1 MGKSVTVKVPKRSG
15 KNLSHRSNFTGQ
27 VGTLMPIMC
36 HEPVV
41 GQRTRLAVALDLNL
55 PPLASKTYAN
65 LDYKV
70 EAFFVPFRLLFGG
83 FEDWFSGANLRGVD
97 ASVRPC
103 APVIRFPVSGTGSD
117 AVSARARLAKGTLS
131 DMLGNKV
138 TTVGLEAST
147 SSADFSALPYLA
159 YHRIYDDWYR
169 NPQVQTPVFVR
180 TTPAGVPISGVS
192 ASPWLFYNSADSHSG
207 VNVSRVISSESA
219 LAVFYD
225 DVHLTDFRQRNFG
238 FDYFT
243 QATPTPQLGT
253 APVITISGS
262 SLSISQIRAA
272 NSMQLFKERNVIA
285 GPREVDIVKARYGVD
300 LSDGVAQRPVY
311 LGSTSFSVYSRGIYQ
326 SQNAVGTSVAT
337 SNPFASVGAEY
348 GSVSCN
354 GSDLLIDDFTVREPG
369 YIMVLGSLVPRV
381 TYSTGID
388 KKNKRY
394 ITGPDDVVEM
404 ASPLLQNVGNEPIYQ
419 YELGYTPSSVAPLV
433 FGYVPRY
440 SSWNIMLDE
449 VHGKFCDGEDLSS
462 FLLQRSF
469 DAGTVLSSSFL
480 QIPTDYLDQIFA
492 VGSDKGF
499 GYWCDVMFDYR
510 VSNCLSD
517 FAIPSLQDPAY
528 EHGQPVSVNF
538 GGTSL

>member
-41 GQRTRLAVALDLNL
+41 GQRTHLSIALDLNL

-65 LDYKV
+65 LDYKI

-83 FEDWFSGANLRGVD
+83 FEDWFSGANLRGFS
-97 ASVRPC
+97 AAARPC
-103 APVIRFPVSGTGSD
+103 APVLSFPVQDTVAGP
-117 AVSARARLAKGTLS
+117 SARLRLKKGTLS
-131 DMLGNKV
+131 DMLGNKFNFSQ
-138 TTVGLEAST
+138 TVPAAAYEC
-147 SSADFSALPYLA
+147 SALPYLA
-159 YHRIYDDWYR
+159 YHCIYDSWYR
-169 NPQVQTPVFVR
+169 NPQVQTPVFCRILPTGDIPSIVSSAPWR
-180 TTPAGVPISGVS
+180 MFNSIQSSAGLNAP
-192 ASPWLFYNSADSHSG
+192 
-207 VNVSRVISSESA
+207 RVLSSESA
-219 LAVFYD
+219 DVVFTD
-225 DVHLTDFRQRNFG
+225 GVRLTDFRQRNFG

-243 QATPTPQLGT
+243 QATPSPQLGT

-300 LSDGVAQRPVY
+300 LSDSVAQRPIY
-311 LGSTSFSVYSRGIYQ
+311 LGSTSFNVYSRGIYQ

-354 GSDLLIDDFTVREPG
+354 GSDLLIDDFIVREPG
-369 YIMVLGSLVPRV
+369 YIMVMGSLVPRA
-381 TYSTGID
+381 TYSSGID
-388 KKNKRY
+388 IRNRRY
-394 ITGPDDVVEM
+394 ITGPDDVAEM
-404 ASPLLQNVGNEPIYQ
+404 ASPLLQNIGNEPIYQ
-419 YELGYTPSSVAPLV
+419 LQLMGLPPAVGSLPV
-433 FGYVPRY
+433 FGYVPRF
-440 SSWNIMLDE
+440 SSWNVMVDE

-469 DAGTVLSSSFL
+469 TGAVSINSSFL
-480 QIPTDYLDQIFA
+480 QIPTNYLDQIYA
-492 VGSDKGF
+492 VSSDKGF

-517 FAIPSLQDPAY
+517 FAVPSLQDPAY
-528 EHGQPVSVNF
+528 EHGQSVSVNF